1 MGILH
6 GAFYAS
12 LTHTLIHLYIIRSYV
27 NMFLHSY
34 TYMLT
39 VTNTNH
45 SDINLDIE
53 INIFALTVNYLIDH

>member
-12 LTHTLIHLYIIRSYV
+12 VTHTLICLYVICSYI

-45 SDINLDIE
+45 TDINLDVD
-53 INIFALTVNYLIDH
+53 INVCALTVDYLIDH